1 MEINASYRTCIVGK
15 VAIYYG
21 VRVMLTEIKRS
32 LNDVKMFKTQVDLY
46 CKLQASGFTA
56 TFDLMSTVCNSVEN
70 QKLLLS
76 TFLQH

>member
-46 CKLQASGFTA
+46 VSCRQVVSLQCLISCQQSA
-56 TFDLMSTVCNSVEN
+56 TV
-70 QKLLLS
+70 
-76 TFLQH
+76 

>member
-46 CKLQASGFTA
+46 VSCRQVVSLQYLTLCQQSA
-56 TFDLMSTVCNSVEN
+56 TV
-70 QKLLLS
+70 
-76 TFLQH
+76 